1 MPKIDLYQAFKLDP
15 RQPPAE
21 LAAELDRQLA
31 ASDLAN
37 HPLRQQITTAK
48 AILGD
53 PHRRADYDRAL
64 TDPGA
69 RLDAHD
75 IDRIAGRS
83 AARLTPTQRALAIVA
98 GVTVLAL
105 IVGVGLV
112 VALTGGG
119 RGADET
125 ASRPTHTVYET
136 ASPSAPASSS
146 VEGSANGVTPVGPPS
161 GVRPAGQPATDS
173 FNEITI
179 APAPAIAEPTADQQ
193 ATCAEQYRTSGLD
206 ARLDV
211 ALTSTSTSH
220 FGFVPPFYSQSLRTA
235 EGAEITAT
243 CQIVNDADQA
253 RGIAPGTTKRVSYFF
268 TVPAGSKPTQVTIG
282 GITFSLN

>member
-1 MPKIDLYQAFKLDP
+1 MPKIDLYQAFGLD
-15 RQPPAE
+15 RAAQPAE
-21 LAAELDRQLA
+21 LAAQLDRQLA
-31 ASDLAN
+31 ATDPAN
-37 HPLRQQITTAK
+37 QPVHQQITKAK
-48 AILGD
+48 AVLGD
-53 PHRRADYDRAL
+53 PRRRAEYDAML
-64 TDPGA
+64 AEPSA
-69 RLDAHD
+69 RLDAAD

-161 GVRPAGQPATDS
+161 GVRPAGQPVTDA

-179 APAPAIAEPTADQQ
+179 APAPAITAPTAEQQ
-193 ATCAEQYRTSGLD
+193 TTCAEQYRTTGLN

-268 TVPAGSKPTQVTIG
+268 TVPAGSKPTQVTIS
-282 GITFSLN
+282 GITFALN